1 MVSSGSTTIELWYLG
16 SWWTYTTLVSSSSLN
31 LSQALA
37 LVEADSY
44 PLQSATELAVGQ
56 EGLKPPLPL
65 QIPQSPTRAR
75 ATAAIGHLVAWS
87 IPHAAFMW
95 RGTPFERKGKE
106 QACRCA
112 VVCQRMGKEWSC
124 IGAVA
129 AVRYEELLETGVV
142 SWTRDS
148 GVSTEG
154 IRPPLAF
161 LFLSSWQINFLF
173 HWPHY
178 VLVPSVYKFGVLAL
192 FLFQFFYFGTFFWM
206 TNVHLNPDGGSR
218 KFQLR
223 LSKTSKC

>member
-1 MVSSGSTTIELWYLG
+1 MQFCVGLGPCNELLHRRPP
-16 SWWTYTTLVSSSSLN
+16 L
-31 LSQALA
+31 
-37 LVEADSY
+37 LVEKDGLWMNNWWST
-44 PLQSATELAVGQ
+44 ATELAVGQ

-65 QIPQSPTRAR
+65 HIPQSPTRAR

-87 IPHAAFMW
+87 IPHAAFIW

-161 LFLSSWQINFLF
+161 LFLSSWQIDFLF

-192 FLFQFFYFGTFFWM
+192 FLFQFFYFGTFF
-206 TNVHLNPDGGSR
+206 LNDERAFESGWWE
-218 KFQLR
+218 
-223 LSKTSKC
+223 